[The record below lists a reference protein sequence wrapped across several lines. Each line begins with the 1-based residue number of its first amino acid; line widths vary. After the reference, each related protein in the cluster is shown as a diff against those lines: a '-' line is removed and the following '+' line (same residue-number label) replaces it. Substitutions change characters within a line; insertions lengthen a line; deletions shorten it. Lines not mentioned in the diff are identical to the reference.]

1 MGFTEIK
8 YASPL
13 SLLLVFPSSLLSW
26 LPTAFS
32 LLPPPHVS
40 FPQVSFITSLSLSH
54 PPTRSLYHS
63 CSPVL
68 SRLPARLFP
77 CSSSLSI
84 HRSLNNSLI
93 NRLIISNCSRLLF
106 LSLQPCPCQ
115 SLSQSPSL
123 TNVINLIN
131 SRKNANFFFF
141 AFFSHSLSLF
151 TSIAS
156 SSPSVSHFRPP
167 SFPRFLVFLL
177 VSQQLQSLCAH
188 VLIPLCHNRSIMGRL
203 IY

>member
-1 MGFTEIK
+1 MQVRSLSFLSSPPVYFPDFQLLSPSSPPPCLFPSGLFHHISLPLTS
-8 YASPL
+8 AHQVSLPLMLPSPL
-13 SLLLVFPSSLLSW
+13 SLS
-26 LPTAFS
+26 
-32 LLPPPHVS
+32 
-40 FPQVSFITSLSLSH
+40 
-54 PPTRSLYHS
+54 
-63 CSPVL
+63 
-68 SRLPARLFP
+68 ARLFP

>member
-32 LLPPPHVS
+32 LLPPPQCL
-40 FPQVSFITSLSLSH
+40 FPSGLFHHIALPLTSAHQVSLPLMLPSPLSLS
-54 PPTRSLYHS
+54 
-63 CSPVL
+63 
-68 SRLPARLFP
+68 ARLFP

-93 NRLIISNCSRLLF
+93 NRLIISNCSCLLF

-123 TNVINLIN
+123 TNVIHLIN
-131 SRKNANFFFF
+131 SRKNANLFFFCL
-141 AFFSHSLSLF
+141 FFPFSLSLHF
-151 TSIAS
+151 HRFFLSLGLTL
-156 SSPSVSHFRPP
+156 SPTILP
-167 SFPRFLVFLL
+167 SFFGL
-177 VSQQLQSLCAH
+177 SISLSAAPIS
-188 VLIPLCHNRSIMGRL
+188 LRTRSHSSL
-203 IY
+203 P

>member
-141 AFFSHSLSLF
+141 CLFFPFSLSLHF
-151 TSIAS
+151 HRFFLSLGLTL
-156 SSPSVSHFRPP
+156 SPTILP
-167 SFPRFLVFLL
+167 SFFGL
-177 VSQQLQSLCAH
+177 SISLSAAPIS
-188 VLIPLCHNRSIMGRL
+188 LRTRSHSSL
-203 IY
+203 P